1 MAVEEAETGLPV
13 DAPVE
18 LRIQVAVREMSGAP
32 VPGQPRR
39 PGSRHPAWVL
49 ALGLSAL
56 IAVPIAVTCWYA
68 LHSSSGFGLGNFGA
82 VLTDGSVWAAL
93 GHSAL
98 WAVAALLLVLVGL
111 AIALLSQRV
120 RRVWRV
126 LLLVLVVPLGMSALV
141 VGAVFRLIFDQAPQ
155 RGTVNALLAAAG
167 AGQPVWLGSG
177 LVWLVLISA
186 FAWSWLGFVV
196 SLFRAG
202 LDAIPDDTIRVATVE
217 GQSSY
222 QRLRHIVLPMLRP
235 VFAVVL
241 LTMVVA
247 AVRVF
252 DLVLMV
258 VPDPQRSMTD
268 VLATR
273 WYQLTAST
281 SDTGRPAA
289 LAVVLY
295 ALLIVV
301 ALACLRGL
309 RHRSAPLEDVD
320 LTGGGGSAGDP
331 VPTRKWPRRGLWVL
345 GVVVIAVW
353 VYPVVTLV
361 ATALRSPADA
371 GRVGWWRPGSDGLST
386 GALAKVTDAGIWG
399 GVLDTAVVAI
409 TATTLVLVVSVPAAY
424 ALARGGWPRWLSR
437 VMTTVLAIV
446 AVAPVQMY
454 AEPLERLFTHAGL
467 AGSQLPLA
475 LVHAAVGAPFAV
487 LVLRWAFASAPAPG
501 TRRND
506 TAESGGMFSW
516 AWQHARSTV
525 KAVLVL
531 EFVLVWNDFT
541 VGFLISGPEAS
552 PLALVLRGEARQ
564 FATSAAAV
572 AAGGVVY
579 SVVPVVVL
587 LLNWRQVVAGLS
599 GGAPR

>member
-1 MAVEEAETGLPV
+1 MAVEEAQAGVPPV
-13 DAPVE
+13 AAPVP
-18 LRIQVAVREMSGAP
+18 LRIQVAVREMAGSP

-39 PGSRHPAWVL
+39 PGSRHPGRAV
-49 ALGLSAL
+49 AVVLSAL
-56 IAVPIAVTCWYA
+56 LAVPIGVTCWFA
-68 LHSSSGFGLGNFGA
+68 LRTPHGIGFGNFGA
-82 VLTDGSVWAAL
+82 VLTDGSVWAAVW
-93 GHSAL
+93 HSAL
-98 WAVAALLLVLVGL
+98 WTVAALLLVLVGL

-120 RRVWRV
+120 RRVWRP
-126 LLLVLVVPLGMSALV
+126 LSLVLVVPLGMSALV
-141 VGAVFRLIFDQAPQ
+141 SGAVFRLIFDQAPQ
-155 RGTVNALLAAAG
+155 RGTVNALLALFG
-167 AGQPVWLGSG
+167 AGRPVWLGSG
-177 LVWLVLISA
+177 LAWLVLISS

-202 LDAIPDDTIRVATVE
+202 LDAIPEDTIRVAKVE
-217 GQSSY
+217 GRGSY
-222 QRLRHIVLPMLRP
+222 QRMRRIVLPMLRP

-258 VPDPQRSMTD
+258 VPDPERATTN

-273 WYQLTAST
+273 WYQLTT
-281 SDTGRPAA
+281 SSSANTGRPAA

-320 LTGGGGSAGDP
+320 LTGGDAPDRT
-331 VPTRKWPRRGLWVL
+331 VTTRPWARRGLWAL
-345 GVVVIAVW
+345 GVVIIVVW
-353 VYPVVTLV
+353 LYPVVTLV
-361 ATALRSPADA
+361 ATAVRSPRDA
-371 GRVGWWRPGSDGLST
+371 GLLGWWRPGQDGLST
-386 GALAKVTDAGIWG
+386 EALAKVTDAGIWG
-399 GVLDTAVVAI
+399 GVLDTAVVAV
-409 TATTLVLVVSVPAAY
+409 TATSLVLVVAVPAAY
-424 ALARGGWPRWLSR
+424 VLARGGLPRWVCR
-437 VMTTVLAIV
+437 VVTTVLAIL

-454 AEPLERLFTHAGL
+454 AEPLEQLFTHAGL

-501 TRRND
+501 ARRD
-506 TAESGGMFSW
+506 DPDGGGMFSW
-516 AWQHARSTV
+516 AWQHARSTLH
-525 KAVLVL
+525 AVMVL

-541 VGFLISGPEAS
+541 VGFLISGPEAN

-564 FATSAAAV
+564 LATSAAAV
-572 AAGGVVY
+572 AASGVVY
-579 SVVPVVVL
+579 SVVPVLVL
-587 LLNWRQVVAGLS
+587 LLNWRRVVAGLS

>member
-1 MAVEEAETGLPV
+1 
-13 DAPVE
+13 
-18 LRIQVAVREMSGAP
+18 VAVVLSG
-32 VPGQPRR
+32 
-39 PGSRHPAWVL
+39 L
-49 ALGLSAL
+49 L
-56 IAVPIAVTCWYA
+56 AVPIVITCWYS
-68 LHSSSGFGLGNFGA
+68 LRTPTGIGLGNYGA
-82 VLTDGSVWAAL
+82 VLTDGTVWTAI
-93 GHSAL
+93 GHCAL
-98 WAVAALLLVLVGL
+98 WAVSALLLVLVGL
-111 AIALLSQRV
+111 AIALLSRRV
-120 RRVWRV
+120 RRVWRP

-141 VGAVFRLIFDQAPQ
+141 SGALFRLMFDQARQ
-155 RGTVNALLAAAG
+155 RGTVNALLGLAG
-167 AGQPVWLGSG
+167 GGQPAWLGSG
-177 LVWLVLISA
+177 LVWLVLLSA

-202 LDAIPDDTIRVATVE
+202 LDAIPADTIRVATVE
-217 GQSSY
+217 GAGAY
-222 QRLRHIVLPMLRP
+222 RRLRDIVLPMLRP

-258 VPDPQRSMTD
+258 APDPARSTTD
-268 VLATR
+268 VVTTR
-273 WYQLTAST
+273 WYQLTTSS

-295 ALLIVV
+295 ALLILV

-309 RHRSAPLEDVD
+309 RHRSAPLEDID
-320 LTGGGGSAGDP
+320 IAARQRDT
-331 VPTRKWPRRGLWVL
+331 VPGRRWVRWGLWAL
-345 GVVVIAVW
+345 GVVIIAVW
-353 VYPVVTLV
+353 LYPVVLMV
-361 ATALRSPADA
+361 ATALRSPRDA
-371 GRVGWWRPGSDGLST
+371 GLAGWWAPGVDGVSL
-386 GALAKVTDAGIWG
+386 GAFTEVTEAGIWG
-399 GVLDTAVVAI
+399 GVLDTAVVAV
-409 TATTLVLVVSVPAAY
+409 TATVLVMVVAVPAAYVLAWGGAPRWLGRATTLVLAM
-424 ALARGGWPRWLSR
+424 L
-437 VMTTVLAIV
+437 

-454 AEPLERLFTHAGL
+454 AQPLEKLFTGAGL

-501 TRRND
+501 TGRDDPVDPPR
-506 TAESGGMFSW
+506 GGMFSW

-525 KAVLVL
+525 TAVVVL

-564 FATSAAAV
+564 FATSAAPV
-572 AAGGVVY
+572 AASAVVS
-579 SVVPVVVL
+579 SVVPVLVL
-587 LLNWRQVVAGLS
+587 LATWRRVVAGLS